1 MPMTAPLAPLVL
13 LPGLL
18 CDATLWRA
26 EIEGLAD
33 IAAAFV
39 PDLTL
44 DSNVA
49 AMAARVLAVAPE
61 RFALGSLSMGG
72 YVAFEIMR
80 QAPARVERLALFS
93 ASASPDTPAHAAE
106 RRRGMASLKLGR
118 FVGVGQHLLP
128 QLIHPSRLADPVAE
142 TVRDMAERVGG
153 TAFLKQQ
160 EAILSRPDSRPV
172 LAEIGVPTL
181 VAVGDSDVL
190 TPPAEARIIHE
201 GIRGSTLHVLETC
214 GHLPAL
220 ERPEECTALL
230 RDWLTA

>member
-1 MPMTAPLAPLVL
+1 VTAPLSPLVL

-26 EIEGLAD
+26 EIEALAD
-33 IAAAFV
+33 VAAVFV

-44 DSNVA
+44 DDTVA

-61 RFALGSLSMGG
+61 RFALGALSMGG

-80 QAPARVERLALFS
+80 QAPQRVARLALFS
-93 ASASPDTPAHAAE
+93 TSAEPDTPEEADH
-106 RRRGMASLKLGR
+106 RRRGMASLRLGR

-128 QLIHPSRLADPVAE
+128 QLIHPSRLSDPLAE

-153 TAFLKQQ
+153 AAFLKQQ
-160 EAILSRPDSRPV
+160 EAILSRPDSRPTLV
-172 LAEIGVPTL
+172 RIAVPTL

-201 GIRGSTLHVLETC
+201 GIKGSTLHVLATC

-220 ERPEECTALL
+220 ERPEESTALL
-230 RDWLTA
+230 RGWLGA

>member
-1 MPMTAPLAPLVL
+1 MTAPLAPLVL

-26 EIEGLAD
+26 QIEGLAD
-33 IAAAFV
+33 IAAVFV

-44 DSNVA
+44 DDTVA
-49 AMAARVLAVAPE
+49 EMAARVLAVAPE

-93 ASASPDTPAHAAE
+93 ASASPDTPEHAEE
-106 RRRGMASLKLGR
+106 RRRAMASLRLGR

-128 QLIHPSRLADPVAE
+128 ELIHPSRLADPVAE

-153 TAFLKQQ
+153 TAFLHQQ
-160 EAILSRPDSRPV
+160 EAILARPDSRPT
-172 LAEIGVPTL
+172 LAQIAVPTL

-190 TPPAEARIIHE
+190 TPPAEARLIHE
-201 GIRGSTLHVLETC
+201 GIKGSTLHVLATC

-220 ERPEECTALL
+220 ERPDESTALL
-230 RDWLTA
+230 RGWLTS

>member
-1 MPMTAPLAPLVL
+1 MSAPLAPLVL

-26 EIEGLAD
+26 EVEGLAD
-33 IAAAFV
+33 LAAAFV

-44 DSNVA
+44 DDTVA

-61 RFALGSLSMGG
+61 RFALGALSMGG

-93 ASASPDTPAHAAE
+93 TSASPDTPEHEAE
-106 RRRGMASLKLGR
+106 RRRGMESLKLGR
-118 FVGVGQHLLP
+118 FVGVGQRLLP

-153 TAFLKQQ
+153 AAFLRQQ

-172 LAEIGVPTL
+172 LAEIRVPTL

-190 TPPAEARIIHE
+190 TPPAEARLIHE
-201 GIRGSTLHVLETC
+201 GIAGATLHLFETC

-220 ERPEECTALL
+220 ERPEESIALL
-230 RDWLTA
+230 RGWLGA

>member
-1 MPMTAPLAPLVL
+1 VL

-18 CDATLWRA
+18 CDAALWRA
-26 EIEGLAD
+26 QVEGLAD
-33 IAAAFV
+33 IAAVFV
-39 PDLTL
+39 PDVTV
-44 DSNVA
+44 DNNVA

-61 RFALGSLSMGG
+61 RFALGALSMGG

-80 QAPARVERLALFS
+80 QAPARVTRLALFS
-93 ASASPDTPAHAAE
+93 ASASPDTPEHAAE
-106 RRRGMASLKLGR
+106 RKRGMESLRLGR

-128 QLIHPSRLADPVAE
+128 QLIHPSRLADPVAD

-153 TAFLKQQ
+153 EAFLRQQ

-172 LAEIGVPTL
+172 LAQIAVPTL

-190 TPPAEARIIHE
+190 TPPAEARLIHE
-201 GIRGSTLHVLETC
+201 GIGGSTLHVLATC

-220 ERPEECTALL
+220 ERPAESTALL
-230 RDWLTA
+230 RGWLES

>member
-1 MPMTAPLAPLVL
+1 MSPPLAPLVL

-26 EIEGLAD
+26 EIEGLRE

-44 DSNVA
+44 DETVE
-49 AMAARVLAVAPE
+49 AMAARVLAVAPPL
-61 RFALGSLSMGG
+61 FALGALSMGG
-72 YVAFEIMR
+72 YVALEIMR
-80 QAPARVERLALFS
+80 QAPERVERLALFS
-93 ASASPDTPAHAAE
+93 TSASPDTPEHAAE
-106 RRRGMASLKLGR
+106 RRRAMDSLRLGR

-128 QLIHPSRLADPVAE
+128 QLIHPSRLSDPVAE

-153 TAFLKQQ
+153 TAFLRQQ
-160 EAILSRPDSRPV
+160 EAILSRPDSLPT
-172 LAEIGVPTL
+172 LATITVPTL

-190 TPPAEARIIHE
+190 TPPAESRLIHE
-201 GIRGSTLHVLETC
+201 GIAGSTLHMFETC

-220 ERPEECTALL
+220 ERPEETIALL
-230 RDWLTA
+230 RSWLGR

>member
-1 MPMTAPLAPLVL
+1 MNPPLAPLVL

-33 IAAAFV
+33 LAAIFV

-44 DSNVA
+44 DDTVGE
-49 AMAARVLAVAPE
+49 MAARVLAVAPQ

-80 QAPARVERLALFS
+80 QAPERVERLALFS
-93 ASASPDTPAHAAE
+93 ASASPDTPEHAAE
-106 RRRGMASLKLGR
+106 RRRAMESLRLGR
-118 FVGVGQHLLP
+118 FVGVGSHLLP
-128 QLIHPSRLADPVAE
+128 QLIHPSHLDDAVGE

-153 TAFLKQQ
+153 TAFLRQQ
-160 EAILSRPDSRPV
+160 EAILSRPDSRPT
-172 LAEIGVPTL
+172 LATIKVPTL
-181 VAVGDSDVL
+181 VGVGDGDVL
-190 TPPAEARIIHE
+190 TPPVEARVIHE
-201 GIRGSTLHVLETC
+201 GIPGSTLHVFAAC

-220 ERPEECTALL
+220 ESPAECVALL
-230 RDWLTA
+230 RTWLTG

>member
-1 MPMTAPLAPLVL
+1 MSTPLTPLVL

-33 IAAAFV
+33 IAAVFV

-44 DSNVA
+44 DDTVA

-61 RFALGSLSMGG
+61 RFALGALSMGG

-80 QAPARVERLALFS
+80 QAPDRVTRLALFS
-93 ASASPDTPAHAAE
+93 SSASPDTPEHAAE
-106 RRRGMASLKLGR
+106 RRRAMETLKLGR

-128 QLIHPSRLADPVAE
+128 QLIHPSRLSDPVGE

-153 TAFLKQQ
+153 AAFLKQQ
-160 EAILSRPDSRPV
+160 EAILSRPDSRPT
-172 LAEIGVPTL
+172 LGQITVPTM

-201 GIRGSTLHVLETC
+201 GIKGSTLHVLDTC

-220 ERPEECTALL
+220 ERPAESIALL
-230 RDWLTA
+230 RSWLGA

>member
-1 MPMTAPLAPLVL
+1 MSAPLSPLVL

-33 IAAAFV
+33 VAAVFV

-44 DSNVA
+44 DDTVA

-61 RFALGSLSMGG
+61 RFALGALSMGG

-80 QAPARVERLALFS
+80 QAPARVARLALFS
-93 ASASPDTPAHAAE
+93 SSASPDTPEHAAE
-106 RRRGMASLKLGR
+106 RRRAMETLKLGR

-128 QLIHPSRLADPVAE
+128 ELIHPSRLADPVGE
-142 TVRDMAERVGG
+142 TVRAMAERVGG
-153 TAFLKQQ
+153 AAFLRQQ
-160 EAILSRPDSRPV
+160 EAILSRPDSLPT
-172 LAEIGVPTL
+172 LAQIAVPTL

-190 TPPAEARIIHE
+190 TPPAEARLIHA
-201 GIRGSTLHVLETC
+201 GIAGSTLHILETC

-220 ERPEECTALL
+220 ERPEESTALL
-230 RDWLTA
+230 RAWLTA